1 MKDLIGYLTQ
11 RIETDKAET
20 VRLETEGRQ
29 DEANFVK
36 VRANI
41 YDVCRKVTN
50 ALLDRPDAGKEAVK
64 TQLERFR
71 TVWGAALEKAR
82 ENGDAKGIVVE
93 ETKLEALEDVIS
105 HFPEE

>member
-1 MKDLIGYLTQ
+1 MKDFIDYLTQ
-11 RIETDKAET
+11 QIETDKAEI
-20 VRLETEGRQ
+20 VRLEAEGRQ
-29 DEANFVK
+29 DEANFAK

-41 YDVCRKVTN
+41 YDVCRTVTN
-50 ALLDRPDAGKEAVK
+50 ALLDRPGAGKEAVK
-64 TQLERFR
+64 SQLERFR
-71 TVWGAALEKAR
+71 TVWGAALEKTR